1 MPHVLINPSPHVIV
15 SGSSHGLYCK
25 GKLPHI
31 DHTGI
36 VLTADEQYRKIRA
49 ERNGEEFFVSSFT
62 VTQVFHETVPAA
74 DILSFCLKTAAE
86 TYRQL
91 NLWLS
96 DGRVMEIL
104 NTIPDGVR
112 RIAAWRCLDLPD
124 SVFGRLMELETI
136 V

>member
-1 MPHVLINPSPHVIV
+1 MIRRFSMNYESLDEALRPLTSDALQSVIFSNP
-15 SGSSHGLYCK
+15 
-25 GKLPHI
+25 LPSR
-31 DHTGI
+31 TK
-36 VLTADEQYRKIRA
+36 YRKIRA

-91 NLWLS
+91 NLWLN

-104 NTIPDGVR
+104 
-112 RIAAWRCLDLPD
+112 L
-124 SVFGRLMELETI
+124 SKK
-136 V
+136 